1 MVYTFFCECLCIEV
15 HMVRRTKEEAENT
28 RRDIMRAA
36 LDVFSQ
42 KGYSRTTFED
52 IATRIDLTK
61 GAVYWH
67 FKNKPDLLME
77 LLREH
82 FDNHF
87 QNDPNVNRLDDLR
100 SVMVTEAERIQ
111 NDEQERKFLFF
122 AMFQMEWSEAMVNK
136 LHDTIQGVRDF
147 PLQRIKKALTNIK
160 NNGELAE
167 DINIEEVALV
177 VLHLWKGALTDEI
190 VSCNSRN
197 FANVIGRNIDLV
209 INGIKK

>member
-1 MVYTFFCECLCIEV
+1 
-15 HMVRRTKEEAENT
+15 MVRKTKEEAENT
-28 RRDIMRAA
+28 RREIMKAA
-36 LDVFSQ
+36 LDVFCQ

-52 IATRIDLTK
+52 IAARINLTK

-82 FDNHF
+82 FNNHF
-87 QNDPNVNRLDDLR
+87 QNEPVVNTLNDLR
-100 SVMVTEAERIQ
+100 SVMVMEAERIQ
-111 NDEQERKFLFF
+111 NDEEERKFLFF

-136 LHDTIQGVRDF
+136 LHETILGVRDF
-147 PLQRIKKALTNIK
+147 PLQRIKNALTNIK
-160 NNGELAE
+160 NSGELAE

-177 VLHLWKGALTDEI
+177 VLHLWKGALADEI
-190 VSCNSRN
+190 VSGSSGN
-197 FANVIGRNIDLV
+197 FANVIGKSIDLM

>member
-1 MVYTFFCECLCIEV
+1 
-15 HMVRRTKEEAENT
+15 MVRKTKEEAENT
-28 RRDIMRAA
+28 RRDIMKAA
-36 LDVFSQ
+36 LDVFYQ

-52 IATRIDLTK
+52 IAARINLTK

-82 FDNHF
+82 FNNHF
-87 QNDPNVNRLDDLR
+87 QNEPVMNTLNDLR
-100 SVMVTEAERIQ
+100 SVMINEAERIQ
-111 NDEQERKFLFF
+111 NDEEERKFLFF

-136 LHDTIQGVRDF
+136 LHETIQGVRDF

-160 NNGELAE
+160 NNGELSE
-167 DINIEEVALV
+167 DINVEELALL
-177 VLHLWKGALTDEI
+177 VLHLWKGALADEI
-190 VSCNSRN
+190 VGADSGN

-209 INGIKK
+209 LNGIKK

>member
-1 MVYTFFCECLCIEV
+1 
-15 HMVRRTKEEAENT
+15 MVRKTKEEAENT
-28 RRDIMRAA
+28 RRDIMKAA

-52 IATRIDLTK
+52 IAARINLTK

-82 FDNHF
+82 FNNHF
-87 QNDPNVNRLDDLR
+87 QNEPVVQTLKDLR
-100 SVMVTEAERIQ
+100 SVIVTEAERIQ
-111 NDEQERKFLFF
+111 NDDDERKFLFF

-136 LHDTIQGVRDF
+136 LHETIQGVRDF

-160 NNGELAE
+160 NNGELVE
-167 DINIEEVALV
+167 SINVEEVALL
-177 VLHLWKGALTDEI
+177 VLHLWKGALADEI
-190 VSCNSRN
+190 VSGNSCN